1 MKRAS
6 ANYTPPEEELL
17 FLLLLLLLLLLRITI
32 LRNSIP
38 VNGKGRGKISTRRS
52 SAPETCWLAQ
62 GTQQWR
68 LLLLFCNSAITSFQ
82 SATTTT
88 TMRHQHHR
96 PSRYM
101 ELPLPHRFIIKWR
114 ELNGQRTIR
123 RRRCAAADDEVGGL
137 DAGADVKSGENI
149 NQNPVPGWG

>member
-6 ANYTPPEEELL
+6 ANYTPPEEE
-17 FLLLLLLLLLLRITI
+17 LLLLLLLRITI

-82 SATTTT
+82 SAPTTT
-88 TMRHQHHR
+88 TMRHQHYR

-123 RRRCAAADDEVGGL
+123 RRRCAAADEVGGL